1 MGFGPTVSNA
11 EGKQAVEK
19 LLQALGGATKVN
31 AVKTLRQT
39 VVATEQGRHIYI
51 EQSIVYPDK
60 QAALIKM
67 PQGRVLTV
75 VTPNDAFLVTGGQ
88 AQDLPPDQRASL
100 DAALKH
106 DPINVLQHLNDPNYV
121 FVATGQQQVDG
132 VQATVVDVEAA
143 GIPTR
148 WWIGAD
154 GRLLRERSNGE
165 GGKME
170 TMIYSAWKTFD
181 GLQYPTKYDVLNDA
195 GQPRMTMTL
204 TGMQVNPVIN
214 PSLFLRPSQ

>member
-1 MGFGPTVSNA
+1 MIVRRVVYLCVLIVSPLHPLVCQQATVNPQRRSPKSSASSTLIVGFGPTVSNA
-11 EGKQAVEK
+11 EGKQAIEK

-100 DAALKH
+100 DA
-106 DPINVLQHLNDPNYV
+106 VSSM
-121 FVATGQQQVDG
+121 
-132 VQATVVDVEAA
+132 
-143 GIPTR
+143 IPSTCCNILTIR
-148 WWIGAD
+148 TTSSWRPASN
-154 GRLLRERSNGE
+154 RSMAC
-165 GGKME
+165 K
-170 TMIYSAWKTFD
+170 
-181 GLQYPTKYDVLNDA
+181 
-195 GQPRMTMTL
+195 
-204 TGMQVNPVIN
+204 
-214 PSLFLRPSQ
+214 RPSSTWKPPVFRPGGGLEPMGDFCGSAQTAKAARWRP